1 MMKSVFSGVCSL
13 IGKDGIQLQ
22 CSWFTQVR
30 GMNPQ
35 TGEEIDDWGCAV
47 TWLPLML
54 IENSNQQRQTGAA
67 IESFRNETVKSTMK
81 AQEIYQRE
89 LELKAQERL
98 LQSRQ
103 IQNVT
108 EVEND

>member
-1 MMKSVFSGVCSL
+1 MKLEPGKFCPL
-13 IGKDGIQLQ
+13 IGKDCIGLQ

-30 GMNPQ
+30 GVNPQ
-35 TGEEIDDWGCAV
+35 TGEEVDDWSCAV
-47 TWLPLML
+47 TWLPTLM
-54 IENSNQQRQTGAA
+54 IENSQQQRHTSSA

-98 LQSRQ
+98 MQSRQ
-103 IQNVT
+103 IKNVT
-108 EVEND
+108 DIDQ

>member
-1 MMKSVFSGVCSL
+1 M
-13 IGKDGIQLQ
+13 Q

-30 GMNPQ
+30 GMNPN
-35 TGEEIDDWGCAV
+35 TGEEVDDWSCAI
-47 TWLPLML
+47 TWLPTLM
-54 IENSNQQRQTGAA
+54 IENSQQQRATGAA

-98 LQSRQ
+98 QQSRQ
-103 IQNVT
+103 TIHNVT
-108 EVEND
+108 DIQQ

>member
-1 MMKSVFSGVCSL
+1 MKLEQGKFCPL
-13 IGKDGIQLQ
+13 IGKDCIQMQ

-30 GMNPQ
+30 GQNPQ
-35 TGEEIDDWGCAV
+35 TGEPVDEWGCAV
-47 TWLPLML
+47 TWMPLLL
-54 IENSNQQRQTGAA
+54 IENSNQTRQAGAA

-98 LQSRQ
+98 LKSRQ

-108 EVEND
+108 DIEQ